1 VLFLVTDISSTATMV
16 PTVGRGLLWHFE
28 CPQLPL
34 FNKQVQKLHISTRM
48 AGMEGRQEDESNDML
63 SSSLCMVTLQMGLLP
78 VALYNLVSER
88 KVLANVSN
96 IVMGP

>member
-1 VLFLVTDISSTATMV
+1 MLFLVTDISSTATMV
-16 PTVGRGLLWHFE
+16 PAVGRGLLWHSK

-63 SSSLCMVTLQMGLLP
+63 SSGLCMVTLQMGLLP